1 MNLNYLYLLPYILSL
16 HLEMGITDL
25 FKTLRRYDN
34 LIRREKI
41 FNVCFGKFIPMD
53 ISSYIYKFKA
63 VAPDNQRWVTTLVN
77 MITWFKSK
85 HLIGICMVFDGKP
98 PKEKDRTKSERSDE
112 KKKMLQN
119 IETLEC
125 DLITYQAEGIITDF
139 LIETMNKINIA
150 DERNGRKYDVHD
162 DNSVVSRFLG
172 SAGKRAAVPKSD
184 AKETKDVKDNK
195 VIIELDKLEKRKEK
209 MESQVSCGP
218 TGDDI
223 NLVKEILDNFGVPY
237 FQASGEAETFCA
249 QLCKAGLADTVIS
262 EDSDVLSYGTVKT
275 LISKI
280 EISTGDCD
288 VVHLVDVHR
297 ALEMTHK
304 EFLDFCILC
313 GTDYNKNAKKL
324 GPVTALKFIQKYKS
338 IERVMLNETKY
349 DYSEYKNKEDVRN
362 IFNLVKLHTAIIGN
376 QSRVKRDS
384 RGKDLY
390 RERNAKMEDLSE
402 YKEIYRIPA
411 WEDKDIKIVL
421 DFLDSKS
428 IKYSQKTIE
437 KWISERVEVE
447 FVVDDEDDDK

>member
-1 MNLNYLYLLPYILSL
+1 
-16 HLEMGITDL
+16 MGITDL

-41 FNVCFGKFIPMD
+41 FNACFGKFIPMD

-119 IETLEC
+119 IESLEY

-150 DERNGRKYDVHD
+150 DERNSRKYDSY

-172 SAGKRAAVPKSD
+172 SAGKSAAPKAD
-184 AKETKDVKDNK
+184 TKEVMKDSKTERK
-195 VIIELDKLEKRKEK
+195 VIIEVDKLEKRKEK

-218 TGDDI
+218 TRDDI

-280 EISTGDCD
+280 EISAGDCD
-288 VVHLVDVHR
+288 VINLADVHR

-349 DYSEYKNKEDVRN
+349 DYSEYANKEDVRN

-376 QSRVKRDS
+376 QSRVKGDS

-390 RERNAKMEDLSE
+390 SERNAKMEDLSE

-411 WEDKDIKIVL
+411 WEDKDIKTVL
-421 DFLDSKS
+421 DFLDSKG

-437 KWISERVEVE
+437 KWISERVEIE
-447 FVVDDEDDDK
+447 FVMNDEDD